1 MMVRSWRVARLAPA
15 VVLLAC
21 NDAASPLIVL
31 DTPDQVL
38 GRTFQQVS
46 NVIELRDGRVA
57 LAELKDRT
65 FLYVNFASGDATPV
79 GVHADTIRE
88 NDPAPGMHKLPGY
101 LLRFAGDTVGLVDF
115 AAERTSLW
123 NEQGQFIRLIGG
135 GKVGGTN
142 QALAWDWSG
151 HSYKEDLRTV
161 LGGLEPGAELGFDSL
176 AVMRIADGDTVAD
189 TVARLKLP
197 VWGRGQFGETVKIV
211 STIFSGRDVFGVL
224 PDGSLWAARAND
236 NRVDW
241 RSPTGEWTRGDER
254 SFAVIA
260 VTQEERDAFLEKLRV
275 QMMQMGAPAGIELKY
290 PFADTK
296 PPFSSAVASP
306 AGEVWLQRSRAF
318 ADSLPVWDVIGRDG
332 KAIRTVQLPRG
343 ASVGG
348 FGQDGRVYLILRDSE
363 GRQTVARYVVK

>member
-1 MMVRSWRVARLAPA
+1 MVRSWRVARLAPA
-15 VVLLAC
+15 VILLAC
-21 NDAASPLIVL
+21 SDAASPLVVL
-31 DTPDQVL
+31 DKPDQVL
-38 GRTFQQVS
+38 DRTFQQVS
-46 NVIELRDGRVA
+46 NIIELRDGRVA

-65 FLYVNFASGDATPV
+65 FLFVDFTTGDATPV
-79 GVHADTIRE
+79 GVHADTIR
-88 NDPAPGMHKLPGY
+88 DDGPATGVHRLPGY
-101 LLRFAGDTVGLVDF
+101 VLRFAGDTIGLVDF
-115 AAERTSLW
+115 AEERTSLW
-123 NEQGQFIRLIGG
+123 NEQGQFLRIIGG

-176 AVMRIADGDTVAD
+176 AVMRITDGDTVAD

-241 RSPTGEWTRGDER
+241 RSPAGDWTRGEER
-254 SFAVIA
+254 SFAVIS

-296 PPFSSAVASP
+296 PPFSSATASP

-332 KAIRTVQLPRG
+332 KPIRTVQLPRG

>member
-1 MMVRSWRVARLAPA
+1 MMARLWRVALLAPA
-15 VVLLAC
+15 AAQLAC
-21 NDAASPLIVL
+21 SGTASPLIVL
-31 DTPDQVL
+31 DKPDQVL

-65 FLYVNFASGDATPV
+65 FLYLAFASGDATPV
-79 GVHADTIRE
+79 GVHADTIKE
-88 NDPAPGMHKLPGY
+88 NDPAPGLHKLPGY
-101 LLRFAGDTVGLVDF
+101 VLRFAGDTVGLVDF

-123 NEQGQFIRLIGG
+123 NEQGLFLRLAGG

-176 AVMRIADGDTVAD
+176 TVMRITDGDTVAD

-224 PDGSLWAARAND
+224 PDGSLWAARANE

-241 RSPTGEWTRGDER
+241 RSPTGEWIQGEKRP
-254 SFAVIA
+254 FAVIP
-260 VTQEERDAFLEKLRV
+260 VTQEERDVFLEKLRV

-296 PPFSSAVASP
+296 PPFSSAVTNP

-318 ADSLPVWDVIGRDG
+318 ADSLPVWDVVGRDG
-332 KAIRTVQLPRG
+332 RALRTVQLPRG

-363 GRQTVARYVVK
+363 GRQQVARYVVK

>member
-1 MMVRSWRVARLAPA
+1 MMVRSWRVIPIAPA
-15 VVLLAC
+15 AVLLAC
-21 NDAASPLIVL
+21 GGKASPLVVL
-31 DTPDQVL
+31 DKPDQVL

-46 NVIELRDGRVA
+46 NVIELHDGRVA

-65 FLYVNFASGDATPV
+65 FLYIDFATGDATAV

-88 NDPAPGMHKLPGY
+88 GDPTVGMYRLPGY
-101 LLRFAGDTVGLVDF
+101 VLRFAGDTVGLVDF

-123 NEQGQFIRLIGG
+123 NEQGQFLRFAGG

-142 QALAWDWSG
+142 QALAWDWQG

-176 AVMRIADGDTVAD
+176 AVMRITDGDTLAD
-189 TVARLKLP
+189 TVARMKLP
-197 VWGRGQFGETVKIV
+197 VWGRGQFGETMKIV

-241 RSPTGEWTRGDER
+241 RSPSGEWTRGQER
-254 SFAVIA
+254 PFPTIQ

-275 QMMQMGAPAGIELKY
+275 QMMQMGAPAGIELSY

-296 PPFSSAVASP
+296 PPFSAAVASA
-306 AGEVWLQRSRAF
+306 AGQVWLQRSRAF
-318 ADSLPVWDVIGRDG
+318 GDSLPVWDVVGRDG
-332 KAIRTVQLPRG
+332 KAVRTVQLPRG
-343 ASVGG
+343 ASIGG
-348 FGQDGRVYLILRDSE
+348 FGEKGRVYLILRDSE

>member
-1 MMVRSWRVARLAPA
+1 MMVRSWW
-15 VVLLAC
+15 VVLLAPAAVLLAC
-21 NDAASPLIVL
+21 RETASPLTVL
-31 DTPDQVL
+31 DKPVQVL
-38 GRTFQQVS
+38 GRTFQQVG

-65 FLYVNFASGDATPV
+65 FLFINFATGEATPV
-79 GVHADTIRE
+79 GVHADTIKKD
-88 NDPAPGMHKLPGY
+88 DPAPGMHKLPGY
-101 LLRFAGDTVGLVDF
+101 VLRFAGDTVGLVDF

-123 NEQGQFIRLIGG
+123 NEQGQFLRLVSG

-151 HSYKEDLRTV
+151 HAYKEDLRTV

-176 AVMRIADGDTVAD
+176 AVMRITEGDTVAD
-189 TVARLKLP
+189 TVARMKLP

-241 RSPTGEWTRGDER
+241 RSPTGEWTRGEKR
-254 SFAVIA
+254 HFVVIP
-260 VTQEERDAFLEKLRV
+260 VSQEEKDAFLEKLRV
-275 QMMQMGAPAGIELKY
+275 QMMQMGAPAGIELSY

-296 PPFSSAVASP
+296 PPFSSATATP
-306 AGEVWLQRSRAF
+306 TGEVWLQRSRAF
-318 ADSLPVWDVIGRDG
+318 ADSLPVWDVIGRNG

-348 FGQDGRVYLILRDSE
+348 FGPEGRVYLILRDSE
-363 GRQTVARYVVK
+363 GRQTVAKYVVK